1 MTRLPVNP
9 ELAPRPARRTLPR
22 SAPILCLATAA
33 ILLLPLSTA
42 GGQVVDGFTEPWR
55 IVDVA
60 AREAGLVATIE
71 VREGQTV
78 AEGDLLAT
86 LDQEAL
92 LATRELARV
101 RQQHHA
107 GLDLARAELEL
118 RRRRLEKLRELDRA
132 GHARP
137 DEVERAI
144 ADEAIAAAQLL
155 AAEEEHELA
164 ALEYQRIA
172 MLVRQREVRAP
183 LGGVI
188 VKVEH
193 DPGEF
198 VAVHQPRMF
207 QLVVLGSL
215 RVRFSLAPAAASQVR
230 RGQTV
235 TLSIPER
242 ETEVSGTVDYV
253 APVAEAD
260 SGTVRVDVRLDNA
273 GGRLTAGLRCEW
285 TLSAPGAAET
295 AVESSALESAETVAN
310 ATPET
315 AAP

>member
-1 MTRLPVNP
+1 MTHSLGICRL
-9 ELAPRPARRTLPR
+9 ELRPRRAGAAARTALVGLAAGALLALPPAWAR
-22 SAPILCLATAA
+22 SQA
-33 ILLLPLSTA
+33 
-42 GGQVVDGFTEPWR
+42 VDGFTEPWR

-78 AEGDLLAT
+78 VEGELLAT

-118 RRRRLEKLRELDRA
+118 RRRRLDKLRELDRA

-144 ADEAIAAAQLL
+144 ADQAIAAAQLL

-164 ALEYQRIA
+164 ALEFQRIE
-172 MLVRQREVRAP
+172 MLVRQREIRAP

-198 VAVHQPRMF
+198 VAIHEPRMF
-207 QLVVLGSL
+207 QLVFLGSL
-215 RVRFSLAPAAASQVR
+215 RVRFSLPPPAAAQVR

-235 TLSIPER
+235 RLQIPDR
-242 ETEVSGTVDYV
+242 QTNVSGTVDYV

-260 SGTVRVDVRLDNA
+260 SGTVRVDVRLNNSA
-273 GGRLTAGLRCEW
+273 GELTAGLRCQWNLTDPNATIE
-285 TLSAPGAAET
+285 LSVREPAEP
-295 AVESSALESAETVAN
+295 AAN
-310 ATPET
+310 ANPET